1 MENVHS
7 TQTYS
12 GSSISIRDRDE
23 ILLFTFESSKLVV
36 IQWQLRE
43 RWLRN

>member
-12 GSSISIRDRDE
+12 GSSISISDRDE